1 MQKISIVIPCYNEEK
16 SLHLYFECVNPVI
29 NNIKDYEF
37 EFVLVNDGSNDNT
50 LSVMNDLYNQRNDIM
65 IVSLSR
71 NFGKNAAFSAGF
83 QVCNGDYAI
92 TMESDLQDPVN

>member
-1 MQKISIVIPCYNEEK
+1 MQKISIIIPCYNEEK
-16 SLHLYFECVNPVI
+16 SLPLYFECVNPVI

-65 IVSLSR
+65 IGFFIKKFWSKCSLFSR
-71 NFGKNAAFSAGF
+71 IKS
-83 QVCNGDYAI
+83 
-92 TMESDLQDPVN
+92 L